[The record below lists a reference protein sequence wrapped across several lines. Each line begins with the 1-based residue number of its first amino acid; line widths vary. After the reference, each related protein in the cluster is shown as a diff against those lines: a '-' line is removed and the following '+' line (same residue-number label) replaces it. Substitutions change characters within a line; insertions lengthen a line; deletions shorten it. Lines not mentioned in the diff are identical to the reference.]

1 MLLTINIA
9 PWSDVIIVD
18 AEGSPFPRF
27 PTLGAEAIPFFVVGS
42 AAGAVAVICA
52 RTVVVRP
59 ASGESQRRVRA
70 ACGPAECDAIP
81 SVTKWC
87 STDAVWSNPKLG
99 LGPYE
104 AAPLA
109 AFVIEF
115 LYGIFCWYIYKGGVG
130 LFTLISLGNLAN
142 LSFLSPAIP
151 GPEAY
156 LAGRPLLLVTVIFVQ
171 IVVTLIFVGVLARRH
186 TTESSEASGFRRR
199 VARRVVS

>member
-1 MLLTINIA
+1 
-9 PWSDVIIVD
+9 
-18 AEGSPFPRF
+18 
-27 PTLGAEAIPFFVVGS
+27 
-42 AAGAVAVICA
+42 
-52 RTVVVRP
+52 
-59 ASGESQRRVRA
+59 
-70 ACGPAECDAIP
+70 
-81 SVTKWC
+81 VTKWC

-99 LGPYE
+99 LGLYE

-130 LFTLISLGNLAN
+130 LFTLISLGNLVN
-142 LSFLSPAIP
+142 LSFLSPGIP

-199 VARRVVS
+199 VARGVVS